1 MAAGVYE
8 SSSKHNAVPSL
19 IGHPAHRCDQSPG
32 RVDGLEAATERSE
45 SFLRV
50 GATDFFTVSGVREEL
65 AV

>member
-1 MAAGVYE
+1 M
-8 SSSKHNAVPSL
+8 
-19 IGHPAHRCDQSPG
+19 
-32 RVDGLEAATERSE
+32 DGLEAATERSE